1 MAKPRALAATPGS
14 EIAGEGTMAG
24 RLAGVALTAFEAAFG
39 ALACGGGAGPQ
50 RACRTWLR
58 ILQSKTCSQFLP
70 ICCSWISCFLSLA
83 CQNGYVGLL
92 TIIPGFGRSEVVMKF
107 TQRC

>member
-1 MAKPRALAATPGS
+1 MAR
-14 EIAGEGTMAG
+14 
-24 RLAGVALTAFEAAFG
+24 RLAGCAAFG
-39 ALACGGGAGPQ
+39 ALACGGVPGPQ

-58 ILQSKTCSQFLP
+58 ILQSKICAQFLP
-70 ICCSWISCFLSLA
+70 ICCSRISCFLSRA
-83 CQNGYVGLL
+83 WQDGYLGLL

>member
-1 MAKPRALAATPGS
+1 V
-14 EIAGEGTMAG
+14 AG

-39 ALACGGGAGPQ
+39 ALACGGGGAATRLPNL
-50 RACRTWLR
+50 AAYSPIEDMLAVFAN
-58 ILQSKTCSQFLP
+58 LLFLDFL
-70 ICCSWISCFLSLA
+70 FLSLA
-83 CQNGYVGLL
+83 WQNGYVGLL

>member
-39 ALACGGGAGPQ
+39 ALACGGGRGRNALAELGCVFSN
-50 RACRTWLR
+50 RRHARSFC
-58 ILQSKTCSQFLP
+58 QS
-70 ICCSWISCFLSLA
+70 
-83 CQNGYVGLL
+83 VV
-92 TIIPGFGRSEVVMKF
+92 PGFLVF
-107 TQRC
+107 